1 MDDSQLTSMLSMIG
15 KLISQPDNIRMILSL
30 LGDKGSR
37 EEGETTAEPVSAL
50 PDIEAVSAEAS
61 LPLPEPSFVPSE
73 EAQAVLARPI
83 ANKPHPRCKDMLCSI
98 KPYMN
103 GHRKEMID
111 RIIKV
116 SDLVEIFRGLER
128 T

>member
-15 KLISQPDNIRMILSL
+15 KLISQPENIRMILSL
-30 LGDKGSR
+30 LGGNDNTEK
-37 EEGETTAEPVSAL
+37 TAP
-50 PDIEAVSAEAS
+50 PTEAVSALLALSETEDNAPS
-61 LPLPEPSFVPSE
+61 PLPETSV
-73 EAQAVLARPI
+73 EAQAVLARPMP
-83 ANKPHPRCKDMLCSI
+83 NSQHPRCKDMLCSI